1 VLAIFVAFVV
11 GVIVGKMQLFVVSGK
26 AIGTIA
32 LLLGVVFG
40 AWIIS
45 NPQEASHWW
54 KYYSSQW
61 FGIPSTIQRQH
72 RL

>member
-32 LLLGVVFG
+32 LLLRRGVRCLD
-40 AWIIS
+40 
-45 NPQEASHWW
+45 H
-54 KYYSSQW
+54 
-61 FGIPSTIQRQH
+61 IQPTGS
-72 RL
+72 